1 MCIWYWYRILK
12 FTFSAAWFALSPL
25 QSADCKKQRLMFS
38 GDIEGYDLYAIFTLF
53 VTPEGA
59 TSYPDRRSYE
69 YDQITVSLCLMCLLL
84 LVV

>member
-1 MCIWYWYRILK
+1 
-12 FTFSAAWFALSPL
+12 
-25 QSADCKKQRLMFS
+25 MFS

-59 TSYPDRRSYE
+59 TSFPDRRSYE